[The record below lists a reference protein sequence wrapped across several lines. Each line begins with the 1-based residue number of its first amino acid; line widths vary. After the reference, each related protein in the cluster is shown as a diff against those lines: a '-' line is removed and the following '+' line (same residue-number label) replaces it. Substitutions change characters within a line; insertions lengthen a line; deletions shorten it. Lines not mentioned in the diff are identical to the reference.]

1 MKILSWD
8 IGIYNC
14 SYILVEVIPK
24 SNETDSL
31 EVIVNSSEQNTSGK
45 FIINDWD
52 IVNFLDDE
60 KMKKNRTLLFQNIPK
75 KLDEIPELLNVD
87 IVLIENQP
95 SLKNP
100 QMKSVQMILY
110 SYFLIKGDNLKIEFI
125 SATNKLKIIKNNET
139 LNEMI
144 DEIKLKTKNSYLQ
157 KKKISIAYCE
167 RLLNEND
174 NYKNY
179 LDFYKNNKKKDDLA
193 DSFLQ
198 CLYYVNNCL

>member
-24 SNETDSL
+24 SNDEMS
-31 EVIVNSSEQNTSGK
+31 SGK
-45 FIINDWD
+45 FTINDWD

-75 KLDEIPELLNVD
+75 KLDEIPELLNAD

-125 SATNKLKIIKNNET
+125 SATNKLKILKNNDE
-139 LNEMI
+139 LNGMI

>member
-31 EVIVNSSEQNTSGK
+31 EVIVNSSEQNSSGK

>member
-24 SNETDSL
+24 SNDEMS
-31 EVIVNSSEQNTSGK
+31 SGK
-45 FIINDWD
+45 FTINDWD

-125 SATNKLKIIKNNET
+125 SATNKLKILKNNDE
-139 LNEMI
+139 LNGMI

>member
-1 MKILSWD
+1 VYDLN
-8 IGIYNC
+8 GTYLC
-14 SYILVEVIPK
+14 TTHAK
-24 SNETDSL
+24 SKYKTLQGLYKLKKYKNKAVGSL
-31 EVIVNSSEQNTSGK
+31 D
-45 FIINDWD
+45 F
-52 IVNFLDDE
+52 DDTKLKLLQKLE
-60 KMKKNRTLLFQNIPK
+60 EKKN
-75 KLDEIPELLNVD
+75 LLNAD

-125 SATNKLKIIKNNET
+125 SATNKLKILKNNDE
-139 LNEMI
+139 LNGMI

>member
-14 SYILVEVIPK
+14 SYILVEVIPN
-24 SNETDSL
+24 SNDEMS
-31 EVIVNSSEQNTSGK
+31 SGK

-75 KLDEIPELLNVD
+75 KLDEIPELLNAD

-125 SATNKLKIIKNNET
+125 SATNKLKILKNNDE
-139 LNEMI
+139 LNGMI

>member
-24 SNETDSL
+24 SNDETS
-31 EVIVNSSEQNTSGK
+31 SGK
-45 FIINDWD
+45 FTINDWD

>member
-24 SNETDSL
+24 SNDETS
-31 EVIVNSSEQNTSGK
+31 SGK

-75 KLDEIPELLNVD
+75 KLDEIPELLNAD

-125 SATNKLKIIKNNET
+125 SATNKLKILKNNDE
-139 LNEMI
+139 LNGMI